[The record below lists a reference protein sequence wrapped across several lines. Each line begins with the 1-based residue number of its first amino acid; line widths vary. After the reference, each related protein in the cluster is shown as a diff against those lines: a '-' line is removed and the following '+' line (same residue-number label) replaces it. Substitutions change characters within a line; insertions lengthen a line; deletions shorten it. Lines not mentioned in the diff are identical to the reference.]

1 MGGAASRHYFCC
13 SHFFMCNQKY
23 CIIPEAS
30 TARHG
35 YLSFISLFPLSA
47 DVLFENCFIVSR
59 FLDYYELSMLII
71 VIIVVMCNV

>member
-1 MGGAASRHYFCC
+1 MLQVVTISVVHTFLCAIKNIALFRRLLQLSMANSHLFLYF
-13 SHFFMCNQKY
+13 
-23 CIIPEAS
+23 
-30 TARHG
+30 
-35 YLSFISLFPLSA
+35 LSA